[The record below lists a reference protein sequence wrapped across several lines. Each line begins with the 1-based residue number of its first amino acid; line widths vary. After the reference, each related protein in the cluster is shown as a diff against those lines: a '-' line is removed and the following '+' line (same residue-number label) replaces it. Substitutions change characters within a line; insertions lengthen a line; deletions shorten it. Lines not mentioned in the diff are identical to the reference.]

1 MSLIHNFLQYI
12 LLLYNLQYFV
22 LPFNFIHSALSAFNL
37 KQVPLVCY
45 DNINIALW
53 YKTLSN

>member
-45 DNINIALW
+45 DNINIAL
-53 YKTLSN
+53 